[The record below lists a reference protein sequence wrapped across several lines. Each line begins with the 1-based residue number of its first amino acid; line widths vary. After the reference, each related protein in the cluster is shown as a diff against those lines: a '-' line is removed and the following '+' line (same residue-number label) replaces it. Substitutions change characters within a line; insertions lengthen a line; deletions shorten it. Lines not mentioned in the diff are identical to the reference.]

1 MSYQPYRFNRPDNL
15 TLVAK
20 PKLSVAVV
28 IACRDGQEK
37 LDLVLAS
44 LAAQSYPAALT
55 SVYVIDDGSAKA
67 LVLPSIKPLRTKLI
81 SYKNSLGKWGKTAA
95 TNDCVTRLRED
106 VLWFIDADMVFEP
119 DHLAHHMK
127 WHHDNDDYAVLGWK
141 RFVKNWSYHPED
153 LYKALKGGVFDQL
166 HEESWGKDLWE
177 ERVQRTNDLVKPAL
191 DGYRAFVG
199 ATFSIKNDRWRELG
213 GYNRNLITGEDI
225 ELGWRIFTH
234 GLRTVVDRSANSW
247 HLGYSTVESNKDQIH
262 RHNDPSL
269 AQVIP
274 QMHSIRAMNNFIWS
288 VPTYQVF
295 VDVRETTLS
304 QFLDLRSKL
313 LALPGTN
320 AHFTLLA
327 PWKLL
332 SKRYSPVGDIYA
344 DLREIRNW
352 LQGDPQYSLDE
363 IEINKE
369 ITIEEVLERFTHG
382 ATPYYIFAEA
392 RVNID
397 LKDLVDQLLV
407 SEQGLVGVADKFDKR
422 ALALFAPALGRALE
436 SEGSLYR
443 SISRQW
449 GVHWM
454 SDDQFAVLNQGKHN
468 RVRRFARYLKRE
480 GKKVNSP
487 LQLVIFVKKIASLIL
502 RKVLGRG

>member
-1 MSYQPYRFNRPDNL
+1 MKYLPHRFARPDDL
-15 TLVAK
+15 ELVAR

-44 LAAQSYPAALT
+44 LAAQSYPAALV
-55 SVYVIDDGSAKA
+55 SVYVIDDGSAKP
-67 LVLPSIKPLRTKLI
+67 LILPKIKPSKTKLI
-81 SYKNSLGKWGKTAA
+81 SYKNSPGKWGKTAA
-95 TNDCVTRLRED
+95 TNDCVAKLRED
-106 VLWFIDADMVFEP
+106 VLWFIDADMIFEP

-141 RFVKNWSYHPED
+141 RFVKSWSYTPD
-153 LYKALKGGVFDQL
+153 ALLTALKADAFDIL

-177 ERVQRTNDLVKPAL
+177 ERVTRTHDLEKPAL

-199 ATFSIKNDRWRELG
+199 ATFSIRNQQWRDLG
-213 GYNRNLITGEDI
+213 GYDRNLITGEDT
-225 ELGWRIFTH
+225 ELGWRVFTH
-234 GLRTVVDRSANSW
+234 GLRTVVDRQAHSW

-274 QMHSIRAMNNFIWS
+274 QMHSVRAKNNFSWS

-295 VDVRETTLS
+295 
-304 QFLDLRSKL
+304 LDLRGATLTQVLDLRAKL

-327 PWKLL
+327 PWKVLL
-332 SKRYSPVGDIYA
+332 KRYSPVGDIHA

-352 LQGDPQYSLDE
+352 LKGDSEYSFAE
-363 IEINKE
+363 IDSDAQL
-369 ITIEEVLERFTHG
+369 TIEELIEGFTHG

-392 RVNID
+392 AGTTD
-397 LKDLVDQLLV
+397 LKDLVDYLLA
-407 SEQGLVGVADKFDKR
+407 SENGLVGVADKNDRR
-422 ALALFAPALGRALE
+422 AFAVFAPALARALTV
-436 SEGSLYR
+436 EGSLYS
-443 SISRQW
+443 SISHMW
-449 GVHWM
+449 GVLWM
-454 SDDQFAVLNQGKHN
+454 SDDRFVALNQGKHN
-468 RVRRFARYLKRE
+468 RLRRFGRYLKRE

-487 LQLVIFVKKIASLIL
+487 KQLLIFLKKVSSLLL

>member
-1 MSYQPYRFNRPDNL
+1 
-15 TLVAK
+15 
-20 PKLSVAVV
+20 
-28 IACRDGQEK
+28 
-37 LDLVLAS
+37 
-44 LAAQSYPAALT
+44 
-55 SVYVIDDGSAKA
+55 
-67 LVLPSIKPLRTKLI
+67 
-81 SYKNSLGKWGKTAA
+81 
-95 TNDCVTRLRED
+95 
-106 VLWFIDADMVFEP
+106 VLWFIDADMIFEP

-304 QFLDLRSKL
+304 QFLELRSKL

-369 ITIEEVLERFTHG
+369 VTVEEVLERFTHG

>member
-1 MSYQPYRFNRPDNL
+1 MNHLPYRFSRPDDL
-15 TLVAK
+15 ELVAR

-44 LAAQSYPAALT
+44 LVAQSYPASLV
-55 SVYVIDDGSAKA
+55 SVYVIDDGSAKP
-67 LVLPSIKPLRTKLI
+67 LILPKIKPSKTKLI
-81 SYKNSLGKWGKTAA
+81 AYKNSPGKWGKTAA
-95 TNDCVTRLRED
+95 TNDCVAKLRED
-106 VLWFIDADMVFEP
+106 VLWFVDADMVFEP

-141 RFVKNWSYHPED
+141 RFVKSWSYTPEA
-153 LYKALKGGVFDQL
+153 LLTALKADAFDVL
-166 HEESWGKDLWE
+166 HDESWGKDLWE
-177 ERVQRTNDLVKPAL
+177 ERVTRTNDLEKPAL

-199 ATFSIKNDRWRELG
+199 ATFSIHNQQWRDLG
-213 GYNRNLITGEDI
+213 GYDRNLITGEDT
-225 ELGWRIFTH
+225 ELGWRIFTQ
-234 GLRTVVDRSANSW
+234 GLRTVVDRQAHSW
-247 HLGYSTVESNKDQIH
+247 HLGHSTVESSKDQIH

-274 QMHSIRAMNNFIWS
+274 QMHSVRAKNNFSWS

-295 VDVRETTLS
+295 LDIRNSTLAEV
-304 QFLDLRSKL
+304 LDLRAKL

-327 PWKLL
+327 PWKILA
-332 SKRYSPVGDIYA
+332 KRYSPVGDIHA

-352 LQGDPQYSLDE
+352 LKGDSEYSFEE
-363 IEINKE
+363 IDADAQL
-369 ITIEEVLERFTHG
+369 TIEDLIQKFTHG

-392 RVNID
+392 GSRTD
-397 LKDLVDQLLV
+397 LKDLVDYLLA
-407 SEQGLVGVADKFDKR
+407 SENGLVGVADKSDQR
-422 ALALFAPALGRALE
+422 AFAVFAPALARALTVK
-436 SEGSLYR
+436 GSLYS
-443 SISRQW
+443 SISHMW
-449 GVHWM
+449 GVLWL
-454 SDDQFAVLNQGKHN
+454 SDDRFAALNQGKHN
-468 RVRRFARYLKRE
+468 RLRRFGRYLKRE

-487 LQLVIFVKKIASLIL
+487 KQLLIFIKKITSLVF